1 MLSQSDG
8 TNPGSIHYADINA
21 SYDIDSLNLLSAS
34 FGGYFY
40 KLNVQGDSRT
50 SLNNTSFP
58 DAIHLQQFVG
68 VVLYHIKSVQSKAGD
83 DKFGEFRT
91 DALYKSAAQ
100 ILLNAYDGSGKG
112 FAPRLGSELSSI
124 ALIHPPLSFDYPHRA

>member
-50 SLNNTSFP
+50 SLSNSSNDILYRFNNHYWMPGYSHHSWNGRLDYEHKTRRKGERLMSFESCMFSATCRRMQKKIPSTS
-58 DAIHLQQFVG
+58 
-68 VVLYHIKSVQSKAGD
+68 
-83 DKFGEFRT
+83 
-91 DALYKSAAQ
+91 
-100 ILLNAYDGSGKG
+100 
-112 FAPRLGSELSSI
+112 LSMSR
-124 ALIHPPLSFDYPHRA
+124 D